1 MTYYNGTGT
10 GGPFSLQVI
19 VNTNTMYVRSPFRE
33 RQELDESYNYISI
46 NDFDHPFEV
55 YYSKM
60 TVHPGQTWIR
70 LDHFTV
76 NIVNTLRLKSLWP
89 LASVWDKTTLNT
101 GNVGGAGVDPQT
113 WKMGSSFLMSLA
125 HCIPIYSNFQ

>member
-70 LDHFTV
+70 LD
-76 NIVNTLRLKSLWP
+76 ILL
-89 LASVWDKTTLNT
+89 SVLVAWE
-101 GNVGGAGVDPQT
+101 P
-113 WKMGSSFLMSLA
+113 
-125 HCIPIYSNFQ
+125 